1 MMSGVWRTL
10 GACIYLCLL
19 FFVVYSGA
27 RYSQQMNTEAPFYG
41 SLNNSANLGP
51 HQPIRSYS
59 LAFSRYPWV
68 GRVVPHAANTVMTR
82 CTVACV
88 RDHVFVTATRCLLGM
103 SIGVA
108 AVHYKDLVFETKA
121 LITPG
126 ERYGT
131 KQAFDDIGVLL
142 VHDNKSLKAWDT
154 IQPVSVER
162 TGSDFSWFQQFEI
175 VEPKQADYVVIAFD
189 PRDQELFYELE
200 GYPGL
205 LGCEKLLYRTPVA
218 SWENYMKPEYFRVP
232 CISFCNF
239 DEFNVKDYN
248 ITDEYDLQCRLNI
261 WVEGALVVS
270 KSSPH
275 LLLGVTT
282 WGPGLFTLKPNE
294 RYVVGLAV
302 PNSPAYR
309 AAMACADAILSGK
322 ALNDAVCDD
331 F

>member
-1 MMSGVWRTL
+1 MESKKDKEEIVILENKLEDMQK
-10 GACIYLCLL
+10 
-19 FFVVYSGA
+19 
-27 RYSQQMNTEAPFYG
+27 SQRKTSIEIKN
-41 SLNNSANLGP
+41 
-51 HQPIRSYS
+51 
-59 LAFSRYPWV
+59 
-68 GRVVPHAANTVMTR
+68 VPLKGEETK
-82 CTVACV
+82 
-88 RDHVFVTATRCLLGM
+88 
-103 SIGVA
+103 
-108 AVHYKDLVFETKA
+108 KDLLEMIVKLSENINLKLVKPEVKDIIKIKKKENTKSTIIVEFTNTFIRTDILKCA
-121 LITPG
+121 KNYNIKNKTNKLSAKHLGLQYNPDVPIYISENLTP
-126 ERYGT
+126 
-131 KQAFDDIGVLL
+131 KVLL